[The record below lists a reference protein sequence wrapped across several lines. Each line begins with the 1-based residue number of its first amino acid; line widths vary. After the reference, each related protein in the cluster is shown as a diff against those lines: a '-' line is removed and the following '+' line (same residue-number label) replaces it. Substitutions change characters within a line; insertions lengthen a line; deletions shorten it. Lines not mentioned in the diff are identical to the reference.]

1 MKGGTLNFVHGG
13 ISLQE
18 MVVPVIEYHFLR
30 NQSKEYRMNRS
41 KYDTKPVEIGL
52 LSADRKIGSM
62 TFCLNFY
69 QRDAVGGNRAAA
81 AYQLYLTDSGGKAVS
96 DVQKIIADRTGSNG
110 QERVFRCGFNLKPLM
125 YSSTETYYLVIAD
138 EHGQQI
144 QREEFQIEIASA
156 VEESDFFG

>member
-1 MKGGTLNFVHGG
+1 M
-13 ISLQE
+13 
-18 MVVPVIEYHFLR
+18 
-30 NQSKEYRMNRS
+30 
-41 KYDTKPVEIGL
+41 
-52 LSADRKIGSM
+52 
-62 TFCLNFY
+62 
-69 QRDAVGGNRAAA
+69 GGNRAAA